1 MAPPATAM
9 TWSLSVMHTKRPVD
23 CAMASAY
30 CTANEVSSIIGEYFL
45 RMISPSLSVNISNG
59 VPSLSLNVLRI
70 SLGIT
75 TLPRSSIL
83 LTIPVAFINKIPP
96 FYFLSFIFFVA
107 RKCSICKTEEFI
119 LKVTFKVNMR
129 L

>member
-1 MAPPATAM
+1 MATNWIFAVSYVTIALDKI
-9 TWSLSVMHTKRPVD
+9 SENPVFSRLLNF
-23 CAMASAY
+23 CP
-30 CTANEVSSIIGEYFL
+30 II
-45 RMISPSLSVNISNG
+45 
-59 VPSLSLNVLRI
+59 
-70 SLGIT
+70 T
-75 TLPRSSIL
+75 QSSIL